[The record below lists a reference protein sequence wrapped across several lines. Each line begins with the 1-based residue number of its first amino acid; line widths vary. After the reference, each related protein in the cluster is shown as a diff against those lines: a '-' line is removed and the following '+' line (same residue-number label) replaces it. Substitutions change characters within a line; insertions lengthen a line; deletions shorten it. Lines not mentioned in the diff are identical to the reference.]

1 VRARPKLDQA
11 HRTANDARLHTLRAA
26 RHAAPLAQA
35 PALKDEKV
43 LASVRAAGQGK
54 QNGFPKNNDESASL
68 DFVFRG
74 QTSGQSLSRQIKGIT
89 ISQMVSASERRW
101 HAIFKEC
108 DVDDDDAISRR
119 ELLVFLKRLQ
129 VDIPSDERLDA
140 MCKEIDEDENG
151 VIDFNELC
159 GLIRNLGVART
170 IDVAQSTNSFRA
182 TLRAYLNERKSLL
195 WKDVFDRVDGFPRN
209 GQIDSFEL
217 RQAFDQMADMSNLD
231 VSVGSFTDVLSER
244 ITVLMAKYDTDGDG
258 QISFDEFKAKA
269 TDMVASGV
277 QYERAVAQQ
286 GDQTALREEAARR
299 AALSNAQNVA
309 LNASMMPVVEARLQA
324 AFGAA
329 GTFNK
334 AVGVLRVQDDL
345 YRQFKIKWSGVLEE
359 KYGQKIDDTLT
370 AERVMLLDAIIAGD
384 LDGIRALTQI
394 DWNFVYPPA
403 YVDPVT
409 GERDLE
415 AWCRTPLCLLV
426 RPDEGNFDSKMSRVP
441 EEERQALLQD
451 VLSIG
456 CADPNYPAIYW
467 SSPAMHASFEGDLDA
482 LETLRLNGCDL
493 RQKFE
498 WVLQDSPSFSLVHAA
513 AFNGQEAVLRYLRTL
528 YPPSF
533 MREIDATGS
542 NALHITLDS
551 SRDLSTALYLLEQGV
566 DGFAFN
572 QAGRSPLSSAIEF
585 LPELALHL
593 LKEKSRFEYR
603 WWGNDLFW
611 FSFDGIILPLQNE
624 QPLQVTDQN
633 GEPTTIE
640 QLIIR
645 HERKKLLETPLM
657 LDVIERKWRSFA
669 RDLYTARI
677 VKFSAMLATVFAA
690 SVTEPG
696 SAAFQACAVSVLVAW
711 AINLQ
716 VQLAKTQ
723 PRRGEEEGRW
733 KERVRSELGP
743 LGVLDLFHLLVLPVV
758 TGLRL
763 GDSLGLL
770 ELADQLGASVAFF
783 GGLLQIT
790 LALRLLTYVALFR
803 VLGPLLVTVLAMVSD
818 ATRFLSV
825 LGIVILG
832 YANGFYSLIH
842 SSLTADEL
850 AQIDFDYSYGSIL
863 SEMGVWLAGQPALDM
878 LTPLSPETRFGA
890 EVLFWTF
897 LATAYFVLLNLL
909 IAIFNSAY
917 ERVISNSISEWL
929 FIRLGLLL
937 EFEKDFEQPG
947 VRAYYAQLE
956 QRDGRRAG
964 TAGSTIIQE

>member
-1 VRARPKLDQA
+1 
-11 HRTANDARLHTLRAA
+11 
-26 RHAAPLAQA
+26 
-35 PALKDEKV
+35 
-43 LASVRAAGQGK
+43 
-54 QNGFPKNNDESASL
+54 
-68 DFVFRG
+68 
-74 QTSGQSLSRQIKGIT
+74 
-89 ISQMVSASERRW
+89 MVSASERRW
-101 HAIFKEC
+101 YAIFKEC
-108 DVDDDDAISRR
+108 DVDDDDSISRR
-119 ELLVFLKRLQ
+119 ELLVLLKRLQ
-129 VDIPSDERLDA
+129 VDIPSDDKLDT

-151 VIDFNELC
+151 EINYKELC
-159 GLIRNLGVART
+159 GLIRNLGVVRT
-170 IDVAQSTNSFRA
+170 IDVAQASNSFRA
-182 TLRAYLNERKSLL
+182 TLRAYLNERKTLVL
-195 WKDVFDRVDGFPRN
+195 WKDIFDRVDGFPRN

-217 RQAFDQMADMSNLD
+217 RQAFDQMADVSNLD
-231 VSVGSFTDVLSER
+231 VSAGSFTDVLSER
-244 ITVLMAKYDTDGDG
+244 IGVLMAKYDTDGDG
-258 QISFDEFKAKA
+258 QISFEEFKAKA

-286 GDQTALREEAARR
+286 GDQTALRAEAARR
-299 AALSNAQNVA
+299 ATLSNAQNVG

-324 AFGAA
+324 AFAA
-329 GTFNK
+329 SGTFNK

-359 KYGQKIDDTLT
+359 KYGQKVDDTLT

-384 LDGIRALTQI
+384 LDGIRALTQM

-403 YVDPVT
+403 YVDPVS

-426 RPDEGNFDSKMSRVP
+426 RPDEGNFDSKMSLVP

-456 CADPNYPAIYW
+456 CADPNYPQIYW

-498 WVLQDSPSFSLVHAA
+498 WVLQESPSFSLVHAA

-542 NALHITLDS
+542 NALHVTLDS
-551 SRDLSTALYLLEQGV
+551 SRDMGTARFLLEQNV

-572 QAGRSPLSSAIEF
+572 QAGRSPLSCSIEC
-585 LPELALHL
+585 LPELALFL

-624 QPLQVTDQN
+624 QPLQVSDQN
-633 GEPTTIE
+633 GDPTTIE

-669 RDLYTARI
+669 SDLYTARI

-690 SVTEPG
+690 SVVEPG
-696 SAAFQACAVSVLVAW
+696 SVAFQACAVAVLATWGV
-711 AINLQ
+711 NLQ
-716 VQLAKTQ
+716 VQVAKMQ
-723 PRRGEEEGRW
+723 PRRGEQEEGRW
-733 KERVRSELGP
+733 KERVLGELGP
-743 LGVLDLFHLLVLPVV
+743 LGVLDVFHLVVLPVV
-758 TGLRL
+758 IGLRL
-763 GDSLGLL
+763 GDSIGLL
-770 ELADQLGASVAFF
+770 QLADQFGASVAFF

-842 SSLTADEL
+842 SSLTSAEI
-850 AQIDFDYSYGSIL
+850 AEIDFDYSYGNIL

-878 LTPLSPETRFGA
+878 LTPLSPETKIGA

-947 VRAYYAQLE
+947 VRAYYEQLE

-964 TAGSTIIQE
+964 TAGSTITQE